1 MKIRN
6 QQPGDLGWIISI
18 HGEVYTREFGFDASF
33 EINIADKI
41 VKYFSEKHDFNRVWI
56 AEVDGQ
62 LAGSVAIRELPDKV
76 GFINFVVVLNEF
88 RGQGIARALMDKV
101 IAHGRAHGK
110 DKLRLETFTVLLGAR
125 ELYKKIGFE
134 IVEANELELFSSNM
148 VQEFWEL
155 TL

>member
-1 MKIRN
+1 
-6 QQPGDLGWIISI
+6 
-18 HGEVYTREFGFDASF
+18 
-33 EINIADKI
+33 
-41 VKYFSEKHDFNRVWI
+41 
-56 AEVDGQ
+56 
-62 LAGSVAIRELPDKV
+62 
-76 GFINFVVVLNEF
+76 
-88 RGQGIARALMDKV
+88 MDKV